1 LHRIVHVTGA
11 EFIINAL
18 RTQGVDTCFMVP
30 GNLVNPFSGPLTE
43 TPGFTAVVAG
53 HEGGAAFMAAGYAA
67 ATTGLGVAIGIGGPG
82 VLNMA
87 TAIAAVRAERLPLLV
102 IGGEVPT
109 HLSGLGGFQDAS
121 IDSSTNDLGAL
132 STLTA
137 LSLSVG
143 APNLL
148 PHHLRRCISTA
159 LSERAPVYL
168 SVPTDVLT
176 ATIDEPWI
184 PIPDALLR
192 PYHLDDDAFH
202 HAMAA
207 FDPADPARNVVILAG
222 DGVRCAGGATA
233 LREFAERFHIP
244 VATTLPGKGVLPE
257 DHPLSLGV
265 FGYGG
270 SRWATEAILSPDVE
284 VLIVVGAGLTQRDT
298 LHWDSR
304 MRPSRALIHI
314 ADKAAD
320 IGRTWADSVPIVA
333 DEGAAL
339 AHLADLTGPAADG
352 LDAGRAAREDFLAR
366 IQANGSCRYAA
377 ADVDLDQ
384 VPMHPARVV
393 AELRR
398 AAPPDTVLTVDSGA
412 HRAWFS
418 QYWDVSGP
426 GAQVALAE
434 LGPMGCA
441 LPLGIG
447 VGAARPGVPI
457 LVGIGDGCMLM
468 HGQEIHTAAQAGIP
482 IIVAVMNN
490 ASYGHMWF
498 TARDLGEGPIG
509 LTDITGNNWAL
520 FGKALGG
527 EGEVVE
533 RAEDI
538 AGAMQRALTAGGPYV
553 LDLRIS
559 RDVDVPLTAW
569 RDSVR
574 HWMDDH

>member
-1 LHRIVHVTGA
+1 MRVNGA

-18 RTQGVDTCFMVP
+18 RIQGVDTCFMVP
-30 GNLVNPFSGPLTE
+30 GNLVNPFSAPMTR
-43 TPGFTAVVAG
+43 TPGFTTIVAG

-87 TAIAAVRAERLPLLV
+87 TAVAAVRAERLPMLI

-109 HLSGLGGFQDAS
+109 HLSGLGGFQDS
-121 IDSSTNDLGAL
+121 GSDSPTNDLNTL

-148 PHHLRRCISTA
+148 SHHLRRCISTA
-159 LSERAPVYL
+159 LSERAPVHL
-168 SVPTDVLT
+168 SVPTDILT
-176 ATIDEPWI
+176 AEINEEWV
-184 PIPDALLR
+184 PIPDTLLR
-192 PYHLDDDAFH
+192 PYHVDDYAFH
-202 HAMAA
+202 HAIQA
-207 FDPADPARNVVILAG
+207 FAPDDPARNVVILAG
-222 DGVRCAGGATA
+222 DGVRCAGGVAA
-233 LREFAERFHIP
+233 LQAFAERFDIP
-244 VATTLPGKGVLPE
+244 VATTLPGKGILPE

-270 SRWATEAILSPDVE
+270 SRWATDAILSPEVE
-284 VLIVVGAGLTQRDT
+284 VLIVVGTELTQRDT

-320 IGRTWADSVPIVA
+320 IGRTWADSVPVVA

-339 AHLADLTGPAADG
+339 ARLTDLDGPEAQG
-352 LDAGRAAREDFLAR
+352 LEAGRAVRQDFLAR
-366 IQANGSCRYAA
+366 IQAAGPCRYAA

-393 AELRR
+393 AELRA
-398 AAPPDTVLTVDSGA
+398 AAPRDTVLTVDSGA

-418 QYWDVSGP
+418 QYWDSP
-426 GAQVALAE
+426 GAGTQVALAE

-457 LVGIGDGCMLM
+457 VVGIGDGCMLM
-468 HGQEIHTAAQAGIP
+468 HGQEIHTAAQACIP
-482 IIVAVMNN
+482 LIIAVMNN

-498 TARDLGEGPIG
+498 TARDLGDGPVH
-509 LTDITGNNWAL
+509 LTDITGVDWAQ
-520 FGKALGG
+520 FGKSLGG
-527 EGEVVE
+527 DGEIVE

-538 AGAMQRALTAGGPYV
+538 PAAMARALRAGGPYV
-553 LDLRIS
+553 LDLRIN

-569 RDSVR
+569 RESVR